1 MDAVEISME
10 VPGRPR
16 SGVSSEGCDE
26 GAVLLLGLLVMVGR
40 ADTDGESL
48 GTVDG
53 AGDGC
58 SEGELDVDGDC
69 EGVPEG

>member
-26 GAVLLLGLLVMVGR
+26 GAVLLLGLLVMVGS
-40 ADTDGESL
+40 ADTDGE
-48 GTVDG
+48 
-53 AGDGC
+53 
-58 SEGELDVDGDC
+58 
-69 EGVPEG
+69 